1 MSFKELLKEI
11 KAFEETKD
19 LELNYHEIMTVYQYV
34 KKKKAFNPNDPNEL
48 YEPVLKLNP
57 ARIEYVP
64 SKAYQKAL
72 DERSKMKFIDTTYHN
87 DYLLDAKLADFKL
100 LNDERKKAL
109 EIAQTF
115 IADYEKKKFL
125 KGLYLYGQ
133 NRTGKTFLLSAI
145 ANELSQKNIQ
155 IVFAYV
161 PDLIRSIYSS
171 MDDNTLEIKIKQLKN
186 CDLLVLDDLGSAFM
200 SLWFRDQIFGP
211 IIQYRLSV
219 GLPILVSSNLDAQQL
234 TSFMIDP
241 DAPNDKYNA
250 VRITARIVEMT
261 MPVSLN
267 QLRYKNN

>member
-100 LNDERKKAL
+100 LND
-109 EIAQTF
+109 
-115 IADYEKKKFL
+115 
-125 KGLYLYGQ
+125 
-133 NRTGKTFLLSAI
+133 
-145 ANELSQKNIQ
+145 
-155 IVFAYV
+155 
-161 PDLIRSIYSS
+161 
-171 MDDNTLEIKIKQLKN
+171 
-186 CDLLVLDDLGSAFM
+186 
-200 SLWFRDQIFGP
+200 
-211 IIQYRLSV
+211 
-219 GLPILVSSNLDAQQL
+219 
-234 TSFMIDP
+234 
-241 DAPNDKYNA
+241 
-250 VRITARIVEMT
+250 
-261 MPVSLN
+261 
-267 QLRYKNN
+267 